1 MTRPNSAATFVY
13 ARLPFRFDE
22 WLTVLDALEA
32 DASERQR
39 ETAQDV
45 IQRHAPRGWLA
56 AVEDRDNAP

>member
-1 MTRPNSAATFVY
+1 MTRPSTSPTCVY
-13 ARLPFRFDE
+13 ARLPFRLDE

-45 IQRHAPRGWLA
+45 VQRHAPRGWLA
-56 AVEDRDNAP
+56 AVEARDDAR